1 MELPPYTCTKKMI
14 SSALKGNCH
23 RLVLPYMHTP
33 LTSSFI
39 YIIIYIYIVFKVQ
52 GQNLFP
58 PLMVGIKVTVMCITS
73 DAGAKYN
80 DCTGMVVEATA
91 AAGRAGVLL
100 DGKAKPIS
108 FKLMNLVVD

>member
-14 SSALKGNCH
+14 SPAIKATAA
-23 RLVLPYMHTP
+23 P
-33 LTSSFI
+33 SFGVAVHAYTADVVI
-39 YIIIYIYIVFKVQ
+39 YIYYIVFKVQ